1 MLPVRDRR
9 QKVPVWPDYRHPDD
23 PPRVGFHDPAPRYR
37 LASRDG
43 DETVMSGAAPW
54 GRVHRAGS
62 RPVRAAGSRPVRAA
76 GARPVRPKLAPCFVL
91 ALILVACKRL
101 NRRSSNNNQRKD
113 DPPPPGR
120 PVSREHALPDTAQR
134 TRADPVVG
142 AWYIGWFA
150 RLWSLR
156 DGLTR
161 AVGGGQGRRVSPQW
175 HLRVDSLP
183 PEGAIGWKPSE
194 RDVAAMRLMFA
205 SGGQPTHT
213 GAARAQRRGRC
224 ESRAEATS
232 RPRRAAC
239 GRLSPGGRR

>member
-43 DETVMSGAAPW
+43 DETVMSGVW
-54 GRVHRAGS
+54 GRVHRAGTDQS
-62 RPVRAAGSRPVRAA
+62 G
-76 GARPVRPKLAPCFVL
+76 PKLAPWIVL
-91 ALILVACKRL
+91 RPLAGPCHE
-101 NRRSSNNNQRKD
+101 NM
-113 DPPPPGR
+113 PG
-120 PVSREHALPDTAQR
+120 TAQR

-142 AWYIGWFA
+142 AWYIGRFA

-156 DGLTR
+156 DGLTG

-175 HLRVDSLP
+175 HLWVDSLP

-194 RDVAAMRLMFA
+194 DDGAAMRLISA
-205 SGGQPTHT
+205 SDGSPTRT
-213 GAARAQRRGRC
+213 GAARAQRRGRY

-232 RPRRAAC
+232 RPRRVAC
-239 GRLSPGGRR
+239 GRLSPRGRR